1 MSKVQTS
8 NYEIHHEIY
17 GQGYPLILI
26 PGFAT
31 GLWIWYHQIPE
42 FSKNYKTIV
51 FDNRGVGRSKNPIY
65 PFSIERMAD
74 DVADLMDFLRVRK
87 AHILGASM
95 GGFIAQELALKYPE
109 KVSSLI
115 LCCTSFGGKN
125 HVSPSAETLMAMSS
139 FEDPNSEQRIRKNL
153 KFALAQDFQTT
164 KEEEFEKI
172 VGLRLANPIL
182 YQAYLSQLQAAM
194 TFDVEAKLKDL
205 TTPTLIVTGDKD
217 PMVPVANSYNLAK
230 RIKDSRLEVI
240 NDGGHSVFI
249 EYPKVFNQLVIDFLN
264 GQKRNN

>member
-8 NYEIHHEIY
+8 NYEIHYEIY
-17 GQGYPLILI
+17 GQGHPLILI

-31 GLWIWYHQIPE
+31 GLWIWYHQIEE
-42 FSKNYKTIV
+42 FSKSYKTIV
-51 FDNRGVGRSKNPIY
+51 FDNRGVGRSKTAIY
-65 PFSIERMAD
+65 PFSVERMAD

-125 HVSPSAETLMAMSS
+125 HVSPSAETLLAMSS

-153 KFALAQDFQTT
+153 KFALGQKFEEL

-172 VGLRLANPIL
+172 VERRLANPIL
-182 YQAYLSQLQAAM
+182 HQAYLSQLQAAM
-194 TFDVEAKLKDL
+194 TFDVEAKLENL
-205 TTPTLIVTGDKD
+205 TTPTLIITGDKD
-217 PMVPVANSYNLAK
+217 PMVPAENSYNLARK
-230 RIKDSRLEVI
+230 IKDSRLEVI
-240 NDGGHSVFI
+240 TNIGHSVFI
-249 EYPKVFNQLVIDFLN
+249 ETPKVFNQLVIDFLN